1 MESIKR
7 FAAHTKKAG
16 SMVFEPRDTVQPALI
31 TQMLMSLLEANGNRT
46 FPPLLKKRVRDD
58 VSWDHS
64 GEKPWRRSPLW
75 LVLRVAIHRY
85 LCNSL
90 GGEVG
95 RIYYKF
101 IMCVLLFKLLK
112 DCLHTLDLELAVF
125 LKVKVCRRLAKLEAE
140 RSIASSDVRDAYDSM
155 FAMLGLDFRIS
166 AERATETVNQVWD
179 AFKEKIK
186 RPIKTLPKYANL
198 RHLRLSLP
206 NSGRILNRILDDH
219 LQYRSGQGH
228 FKLWKLRQDS
238 EVSAG
243 VPKPIRDFVNRYTL
257 LAQLEAKIEN
267 TLTSTT
273 AIRHDDQCSSLA
285 STISEYLNTV
295 GNAYDNNPGQ
305 KSTMLLTVMESWMA
319 IDTCATKM
327 FGLLKD
333 YHPGFFP
340 EMLDVLQLE
349 SRIDM
354 CRLQKIR
361 TYLHRRVADC
371 KPPFITIFADPVKGC
386 FAEHYYDESQDSK
399 RLKEVHDCIEVAAE
413 ELRQCKEDEW
423 RDQTAKYE
431 ELFQARLG
439 TSCPI
444 PTLDEPEHDRKN
456 CKRCFLGR
464 CMRRCTVE
472 V

>member
-1 MESIKR
+1 L
-7 FAAHTKKAG
+7 FA
-16 SMVFEPRDTVQPALI
+16 I
-31 TQMLMSLLEANGNRT
+31 
-46 FPPLLKKRVRDD
+46 
-58 VSWDHS
+58 
-64 GEKPWRRSPLW
+64 
-75 LVLRVAIHRY
+75 
-85 LCNSL
+85 L
-90 GGEVG
+90 GP
-95 RIYYKF
+95 
-101 IMCVLLFKLLK
+101 
-112 DCLHTLDLELAVF
+112 
-125 LKVKVCRRLAKLEAE
+125 
-140 RSIASSDVRDAYDSM
+140 
-155 FAMLGLDFRIS
+155 DFCIS
-166 AERATETVNQVWD
+166 AERATETVNQIWD
-179 AFKEKIK
+179 VFKEKIK
-186 RPIKTLPKYANL
+186 RPINTLPKFANT

-267 TLTSTT
+267 TSTSTT
-273 AIRHDDQCSSLA
+273 ASSHDGQCSHLA
-285 STISEYLNTV
+285 NTISEYLNAV

-305 KSTMLLTVMESWMA
+305 NSIMLLTVMESWMA

-361 TYLHRRVADC
+361 AYLHQRVADC
-371 KPPFITIFADPVKGC
+371 TAPYMTIFANPAKGC
-386 FAEHYYDESQDSK
+386 FAERYYDESQDSQ
-399 RLKEVHDCIEVAAE
+399 RLKEVHDCIEVAAK
-413 ELRQCKEDEW
+413 ELRQRKEEEW
-423 RDQTAKYE
+423 RKQTAEYE
-431 ELFQARLG
+431 RLFQARLV

-456 CKRCFLGR
+456 CKRCFFGR